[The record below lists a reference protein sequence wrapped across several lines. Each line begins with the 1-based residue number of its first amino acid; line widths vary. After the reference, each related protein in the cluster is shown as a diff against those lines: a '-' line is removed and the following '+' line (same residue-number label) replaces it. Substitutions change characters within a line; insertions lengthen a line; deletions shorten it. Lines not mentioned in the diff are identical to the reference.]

1 MKESYI
7 EDIASHIDPES
18 CELHGN
24 VRLEALTGEPAGR
37 AIEPRNKFIL
47 RGVDVLMAC
56 GRPYRAGRFSKPRP
70 ALARSENHG
79 MQGSFTHGNR
89 EIPRLAHTCWVGV
102 RAENPKGT
110 MQR

>member
-1 MKESYI
+1 MKESYS
-7 EDIASHIDPES
+7 ENIAGYTDPES
-18 CELHGN
+18 CESYGN

-37 AIEPRNKFIL
+37 AIEPRNQVIL

-56 GRPYRAGRFSKPRP
+56 GRPHRAGRYSKTCP
-70 ALARSENHG
+70 ALARSENHS
-79 MQGSFTHGNR
+79 MQGSFSHGNR
-89 EIPRLAHTCWVGV
+89 EIPRLANTYLVRV